1 MANEPMMPIKNAAAA
16 RTPKLGDAA
25 GLNFNLVVE
34 DRLAL
39 LAAGRLVA
47 IDRAL
52 VLTVKT
58 WRHASH
64 PAHGLPTPNCGSL
77 DSIIQCGSDSLLVP

>member
-1 MANEPMMPIKNAAAA
+1 MMPIRNATAA

-25 GLNFNLVVE
+25 GLNFIVE

-64 PAHGLPTPNCGSL
+64 PARELPTPNCGSL